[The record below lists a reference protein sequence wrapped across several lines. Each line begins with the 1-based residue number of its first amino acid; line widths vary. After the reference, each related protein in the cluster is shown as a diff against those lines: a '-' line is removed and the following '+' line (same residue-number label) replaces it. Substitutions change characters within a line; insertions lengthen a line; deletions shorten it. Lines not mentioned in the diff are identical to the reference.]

1 MEVLIVVDMQNDF
14 VSGAL
19 GTPEAQAIVSNVIDK
34 IDEYHNQIFKKR
46 KIIFTQDTHSDNYL
60 ETEEGKN
67 LSVPHCLLHT
77 EGWELISEIKKY
89 FGEPQYQIKK
99 STFGSVDL
107 IIKLINFNDFACTE
121 DSTIESI
128 ELIGLCTDI
137 CVISNAI
144 IAKSS
149 LPNIPIY
156 VDASCCAGTTPEA
169 HDKAIDLMKN
179 SLQIH
184 ILNEGKEPWRK

>member
-19 GTPEAQAIVSNVIDK
+19 GTPEAQAIVPNVIDK
-34 IDEYHNQIFKKR
+34 IDEYHNQTFKKR
-46 KIIFTQDTHSDNYL
+46 KIIFTQDTHGNNYL

-67 LSVPHCLLHT
+67 LSVPHCLRHT
-77 EGWELISEIKKY
+77 EGWELISEIKDFY
-89 FGEPQYQIKK
+89 EIICDNEQIDCIGKG
-99 STFGSVDL
+99 TFGS
-107 IIKLINFNDFACTE
+107 IKLLETLNQYALD
-121 DSTIESI
+121 IESV

-144 IAKSS
+144 ITKSEFK
-149 LPNIPIY
+149 NIPIY

-169 HDKAIDLMKN
+169 HDKAIDLMEN

>member
-1 MEVLIVVDMQNDF
+1 MEVLIVIDMQNDF

-19 GTPEAQAIVSNVIDK
+19 GTPEAQAIVPNVIDK
-34 IDEYHNQIFKKR
+34 IDDYHNQIFKKR
-46 KIIFTQDTHSDNYL
+46 KIIFTQDTHGDNYL

-77 EGWELISEIKKY
+77 EGWELISEIKDFY
-89 FGEPQYQIKK
+89 ETLCDNEPIDCIRKG
-99 STFGSVDL
+99 TFGS
-107 IIKLINFNDFACTE
+107 IKLPEALNQYALD
-121 DSTIESI
+121 IESI

-144 IAKSS
+144 IAKSQFK
-149 LPNIPIY
+149 NIPIY